1 MKSIH
6 IPDDVYQRAAEMAEQ
21 DQVSVDKLVAALV
34 QEHAR
39 EWSRLRGRANAGSA
53 EKLRSVLAK
62 VSDSQPEAFD
72 RL

>member
-6 IPDDVYQRAAEMAEQ
+6 IPDEIYQRAAEMAEQ
-21 DQVSVDKLVAALV
+21 DQVSVDRLVAALL

-39 EWSRLRGRANAGSA
+39 EWSRLRGRATAGSL
-53 EKLRSVLAK
+53 EKLKAVLAK
-62 VSDSQPEAFD
+62 VSESQLEAFD